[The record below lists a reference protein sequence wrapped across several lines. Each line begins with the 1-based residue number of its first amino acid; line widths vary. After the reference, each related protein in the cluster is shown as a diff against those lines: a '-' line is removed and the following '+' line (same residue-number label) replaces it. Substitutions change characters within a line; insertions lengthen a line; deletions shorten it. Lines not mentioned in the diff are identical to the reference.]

1 MTGKTEEN
9 LKRKEAVPQ
18 LSEEAAERI
27 LRNVFRACGMPP
39 NRIPF
44 KVLAEKYKGGKAE
57 R

>member
-1 MTGKTEEN
+1 MAEKTEEN
-9 LKRKEAVPQ
+9 LKRKEAIPQ

-27 LRNVFRACGMPP
+27 LRNVFRACDMPP

-44 KVLAEKYKGGKAE
+44 KILAEKYRVERAE